1 MCQRY
6 CSVVLKRPRLHFW
19 EKFTARVAIFPV
31 GVKPGV
37 ILNLGPDGLQC
48 FCIVKFWDAP
58 YIFGLGKVR
67 HLKCSIHIA
76 ISSQQK
82 TDHSITGCVAMSRG
96 TAFLLVVYHVNSA
109 ALRQASLVL
118 RLVTVL
124 RVYRLRFVTS
134 HLGQLSLLPP
144 VGCCSVS

>member
-1 MCQRY
+1 MY
-6 CSVVLKRPRLHFW
+6 CRVVLNPPRLQFW
-19 EKFTARVAIFPV
+19 GKFTAWVAIFPV

-37 ILNLGPDGLQC
+37 RLNLGLDGLQC
-48 FCIVKFWDAP
+48 FCVVKFWDAP

-67 HLKCSIHIA
+67 HLKCSIHIG

-82 TDHSITGCVAMSRG
+82 TNHSITGCVAMSSA

-109 ALRQASLVL
+109 TLHQASLVL

-134 HLGQLSLLPP
+134 HLCQLSLLPP
-144 VGCCSVS
+144 VGCYSVS